1 MGAMAAGMAKEKVV
15 KLLQL
20 FPDIDEEIR
29 TRRNIVSDLEM
40 YYDGVQA
47 VQYDG
52 MPHGKNNISR
62 PTEQIAMNI
71 PDYVRKEIRQY
82 EREITVLQRV
92 KVEILKEVSRLHLRH
107 KKIVFGFYFNGMK
120 WEEVAERTNYSDR
133 QCKNIRDEAL
143 EKLSAWF
150 GENEALSMYEIKE

>member
-1 MGAMAAGMAKEKVV
+1 
-15 KLLQL
+15 
-20 FPDIDEEIR
+20 
-29 TRRNIVSDLEM
+29 
-40 YYDGVQA
+40 
-47 VQYDG
+47 
-52 MPHGKNNISR
+52 
-62 PTEQIAMNI
+62 MNI

>member
-1 MGAMAAGMAKEKVV
+1 MEAMAAGMTKEKVV

-29 TRRNIVSDLEM
+29 TRRNIISDLET
-40 YYDGVQA
+40 YYNGIPA
-47 VQYDG
+47 MKYDT

-71 PDYVRKEIRQY
+71 PDYVNREIRFY
-82 EREITVLQRV
+82 ENEIMTLQRV

-120 WEEVAERTNYSDR
+120 WDEVAERTNYSDR

-143 EKLSAWF
+143 EKLLQWF
-150 GENEALSMYEIKE
+150 STNATLTQYTVKE